1 MKSAIKTGERE
12 QTLNGGTIYD
22 LVLNGNIWQ
31 NMIISFEYWL
41 LSTVLEKKTEIIK
54 IKKIR
59 YKKKQKQDCVL

>member
-1 MKSAIKTGERE
+1 
-12 QTLNGGTIYD
+12 
-22 LVLNGNIWQ
+22 
-31 NMIISFEYWL
+31 MIISFEYWL